1 MRPDPRSAR
10 VRLQNAFDRLDKRW
24 QDLGDR
30 GRVAS
35 AGVPADPRER
45 AGRLAALLYL
55 LGALDIAIRSV
66 FLTEASDE
74 VSLLLFAVAVAMVGI
89 AHLHLPWRRWPGW
102 ALLVPFLLMLSAFS
116 VVAGAVCGELDAFL
130 PLYGVAFIFIGL
142 TQPVGTA
149 TLSAIPSIA
158 ASVAVTFGNQ
168 PRDTLIDIILA
179 IILGAVIGELLA
191 VFRTRQERGADGL
204 RQLVDA
210 SNELVGCADVPSLF
224 RVTSWWTRQIL
235 DADGVLLLQP
245 SETHVSLY
253 TSRMVTLKTPDPS
266 VRTFARSIVVDIMSG
281 PNGTAI
287 AARTRRPFFVRD
299 GRRDPRIA
307 NAILRALGG
316 TSILFVPVL
325 GAGGPLAVLVAWWR
339 TERSNVDQLADRLL
353 QLLSRQAAPVLERI
367 QNIQIL
373 DEQANTDPL
382 TGLANRRA
390 FVAALAGLPAGGAV
404 AMLDLDHFKRRN
416 DMFGHAAGDE
426 TLVAFGKLLRDQ
438 MRSEEVAARY
448 GGEEFVIAVRDEQ
461 AATRT
466 LVRLREQWSARE
478 PYAADDPSVPRVTF
492 SAGIAVRRR
501 GEQPQ
506 DLMVRADHALY
517 RAKAGGRDRVV
528 VLCEHGG
535 VVKQGRAGQVGR

>member
-1 MRPDPRSAR
+1 
-10 VRLQNAFDRLDKRW
+10 
-24 QDLGDR
+24 
-30 GRVAS
+30 
-35 AGVPADPRER
+35 
-45 AGRLAALLYL
+45 
-55 LGALDIAIRSV
+55 
-66 FLTEASDE
+66 
-74 VSLLLFAVAVAMVGI
+74 
-89 AHLHLPWRRWPGW
+89 
-102 ALLVPFLLMLSAFS
+102 
-116 VVAGAVCGELDAFL
+116 
-130 PLYGVAFIFIGL
+130 
-142 TQPVGTA
+142 
-149 TLSAIPSIA
+149 
-158 ASVAVTFGNQ
+158 
-168 PRDTLIDIILA
+168 
-179 IILGAVIGELLA
+179 
-191 VFRTRQERGADGL
+191 VFRTRQERSADGL

-253 TSRMVTLKTPDPS
+253 TSRMVTLRTPDPS
-266 VRTFARSIVVDIMSG
+266 IRTFARSIVVDIMSG

-287 AARTRRPFFVRD
+287 AVRTRRPFFVRD

-367 QNIQIL
+367 QNIQML

-448 GGEEFVIAVRDEQ
+448 GGEEFAIAVRDEQ

>member
-1 MRPDPRSAR
+1 M
-10 VRLQNAFDRLDKRW
+10 
-24 QDLGDR
+24 
-30 GRVAS
+30 
-35 AGVPADPRER
+35 
-45 AGRLAALLYL
+45 
-55 LGALDIAIRSV
+55 
-66 FLTEASDE
+66 
-74 VSLLLFAVAVAMVGI
+74 
-89 AHLHLPWRRWPGW
+89 
-102 ALLVPFLLMLSAFS
+102 
-116 VVAGAVCGELDAFL
+116 
-130 PLYGVAFIFIGL
+130 
-142 TQPVGTA
+142 
-149 TLSAIPSIA
+149 
-158 ASVAVTFGNQ
+158 
-168 PRDTLIDIILA
+168 
-179 IILGAVIGELLA
+179 
-191 VFRTRQERGADGL
+191 
-204 RQLVDA
+204 
-210 SNELVGCADVPSLF
+210 
-224 RVTSWWTRQIL
+224 
-235 DADGVLLLQP
+235 
-245 SETHVSLY
+245 
-253 TSRMVTLKTPDPS
+253 
-266 VRTFARSIVVDIMSG
+266 
-281 PNGTAI
+281 
-287 AARTRRPFFVRD
+287 
-299 GRRDPRIA
+299 
-307 NAILRALGG
+307 
-316 TSILFVPVL
+316 
-325 GAGGPLAVLVAWWR
+325 LVAWWR